1 MFLGVCQNDRQMVTP
16 AFVRHVF
23 SRSTFKNVGQAAVDQ
38 FIDTFLDRVT
48 DQLEYNFRIGHHVT
62 LQLETAPGERAA
74 VCLAT

>member
-1 MFLGVCQNDRQMVTP
+1 MVTP

-23 SRSTFKNVGQAAVDQ
+23 SRSTFKNVGQVAVDQ
-38 FIDTFLDRVT
+38 FIDTFLNRVT
-48 DQLEYNFRIGHHVT
+48 DQLEYDFRIGHVT